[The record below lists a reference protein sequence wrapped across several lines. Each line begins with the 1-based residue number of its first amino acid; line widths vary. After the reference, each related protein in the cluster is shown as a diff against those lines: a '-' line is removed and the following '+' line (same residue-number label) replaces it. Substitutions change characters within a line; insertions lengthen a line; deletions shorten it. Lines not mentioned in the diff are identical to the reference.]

1 MWDGQRILK
10 EYYQKEY
17 NEGRQ
22 EVLNWLAEEH
32 PEIAFQYVSS
42 KFPALKETKVIL
54 SVVKLYEEGVPESHA
69 LPIISGILGNLKG
82 TEKEHLQN
90 VINDLRNSGHLYS
103 FEDMKRKNKGYWL
116 KITPLGEKY
125 LNECD
130 ETQIR

>member
-1 MWDGQRILK
+1 MGRGRSILN
-10 EYYQKEY
+10 EYRERQY

-22 EVLNWLAEEH
+22 QVLNWLAEEH

-42 KFPALKETKVIL
+42 KFPAFKETRVIL

-69 LPIISGILGNLKG
+69 LPIISGIFGTLKG

-90 VINDLRNSGHLYS
+90 VINELRNSGHLYS
-103 FEDMKRKNKGYWL
+103 FEDMKHQNKGYWL

-130 ETQIR
+130 ET